1 MIQTKSYNFTII
13 QGGDFA
19 RDISINRNLSGY
31 TIRAQGRETVT
42 ATSTVFSSST
52 TANHLTIASAT
63 ATRTLIEWRIP
74 AATTAGISTLEG
86 VWDMEIVSGSGA
98 VDRLIEGTWY
108 LSREVTR

>member
-1 MIQTKSYNFTII
+1 MIEPASYSFTII
-13 QGGDFA
+13 QGADFA
-19 RDISINRNLSGY
+19 RDLSIDRNLTGY

-63 ATRTLIEWRIP
+63 STQTDIQWRIP
-74 AATTAGISTLEG
+74 AATTAGITALEG

-98 VDRLIEGTWY
+98 VDRILEGSWY